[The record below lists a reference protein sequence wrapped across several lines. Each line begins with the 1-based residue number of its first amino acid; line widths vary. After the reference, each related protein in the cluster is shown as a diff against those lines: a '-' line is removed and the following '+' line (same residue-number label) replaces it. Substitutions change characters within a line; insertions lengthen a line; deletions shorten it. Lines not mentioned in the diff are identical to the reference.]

1 MIKLVQLQT
10 STQIE
15 QPRKRFHVNEVN
27 TFLKQLFAQIVK
39 NFLFISKKGVN
50 CSVFVVYNGI

>member
-15 QPRKRFHVNEVN
+15 QPKKLFHVNEAN

-39 NFLFISKKGVN
+39 NFLIISKKGVN